1 MAVLLQMTYSKKLG
15 LPNFSS
21 HSCAVS
27 LQVEIADTSQ
37 VSAEVKRLYALT
49 QDSVDHEIQQVGWM
63 PADPAYGLTNG
74 TGHPRAVNGRQS
86 PSESDAA
93 PITEKQLDLIQKV
106 VKDNHVSKQ
115 DVEQMA
121 LQMFGSGVLSLKRT
135 QASKLI
141 EDLLDLYGRRPTSN
155 NRYRESSR
163 A

>member
-27 LQVEIADTSQ
+27 LQVEIADVSQ
-37 VSAEVKRLYALT
+37 VTTEVKRLYALT

-74 TGHPRAVNGRQS
+74 NGHSRAVNDRQS
-86 PSESDAA
+86 PSNAETA
-93 PITEKQLDLIQKV
+93 PITEKQLALIQKV
-106 VKDNHVSKQ
+106 VRDNHASKQ
-115 DVEQMA
+115 DIEQMA
-121 LQMFGSGVLSLKRT
+121 QQMFGIGVLSLSRT
-135 QASKLI
+135 QASSLI
-141 EDLLDLYGRRPTSN
+141 EDVLDLYGRKPSAHS
-155 NRYRESSR
+155 RYRERSR